1 MTNPSL
7 SVVPL
12 PHNCGTWN
20 SSQQAMR
27 EMKGKLTM
35 DGDDVERRHRQTTLH
50 CRHHLRRMMVVTWKD
65 VG

>member
-1 MTNPSL
+1 
-7 SVVPL
+7 
-12 PHNCGTWN
+12 
-20 SSQQAMR
+20 MR

-50 CRHHLRRMMVVTWKD
+50 RCRRLRRMMVVMWKD